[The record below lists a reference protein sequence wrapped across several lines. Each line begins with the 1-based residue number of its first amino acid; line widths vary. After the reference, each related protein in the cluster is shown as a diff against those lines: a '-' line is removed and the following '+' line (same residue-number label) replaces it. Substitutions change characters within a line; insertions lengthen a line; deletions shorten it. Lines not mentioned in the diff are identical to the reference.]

1 MVVVRGC
8 SLRSFVRHVRQAQIS
23 LEYLII
29 VGVAIALLIPGV
41 YFFYAY
47 SSSNVQST
55 TNDRLN
61 EVGLKIVTTAKSV
74 YSLGAGARETV
85 EFVMPETVT
94 AARLNSSSRELVFV
108 YDTAYGDAE
117 AVFFSDVVMTNL
129 NATLMPGI
137 TLCNNAS
144 DARAPHPGL
153 TRYRLESTGRNVTL
167 CEAVS

>member
-1 MVVVRGC
+1 M
-8 SLRSFVRHVRQAQIS
+8 HVRQGQIS

-61 EVGLKIVTTAKSV
+61 EVGLKTVTVAKSV
-74 YSLGAGARETV
+74 YSLGAGARETI

-94 AARLNSSSRELVFV
+94 GAWLQSDGRELVFV
-108 YDTAYGDAE
+108 YDTPYGDAE
-117 AVFFSDVVMTNL
+117 AVFFSAVVMTNL
-129 NATLMPGI
+129 NATQLPRI
-137 TLCNNAS
+137 TLCQNTS
-144 DARAPHPGL
+144 DARSPHPGL

-167 CEAVS
+167 CESVS